1 MKQYLN
7 LLKSI
12 LESGKERPDRTG
24 IGTKA
29 LFGCQMRF
37 NLQEGFPLLTTKKVN
52 FKAIIY
58 ELLWFIKGNTNIKYL
73 VDNGVNIWNEWPFE
87 KYKEK
92 LIENPRIKIVKK
104 SSPHFLRINKLL
116 QTEKKLFKKLARK
129 PSISEISKELK
140 ENEKWILDTNR
151 LHLNIFVEKIKE
163 DKKFAKKYGGLGPVY
178 GKQWRDFGGVDQL
191 KELVKNLK
199 NNPFSRRHILTA
211 WNPPEIKQMLL
222 PPCHCLVQ
230 FFVSEK
236 KELSCLLYQR
246 SGDVFLGVP
255 FNIASYSLLT
265 MMIAQVCGHK
275 PGKFI
280 HIIGDAHIYLNHLD
294 QVQEQLKREPKSL
307 PILKLGSE
315 IKSLFDFRFE
325 DISLENY
332 DPHPPIKAKIAV

>member
-1 MKQYLN
+1 
-7 LLKSI
+7 
-12 LESGKERPDRTG
+12 
-24 IGTKA
+24 
-29 LFGCQMRF
+29 
-37 NLQEGFPLLTTKKVN
+37 
-52 FKAIIY
+52 
-58 ELLWFIKGNTNIKYL
+58 
-73 VDNGVNIWNEWPFE
+73 
-87 KYKEK
+87 
-92 LIENPRIKIVKK
+92 
-104 SSPHFLRINKLL
+104 
-116 QTEKKLFKKLARK
+116 
-129 PSISEISKELK
+129 
-140 ENEKWILDTNR
+140 
-151 LHLNIFVEKIKE
+151 
-163 DKKFAKKYGGLGPVY
+163 
-178 GKQWRDFGGVDQL
+178 
-191 KELVKNLK
+191 
-199 NNPFSRRHILTA
+199 
-211 WNPPEIKQMLL
+211 MLL

-236 KELSCLLYQR
+236 KELSCSLYQR